1 MTDYTTHQAFADLY
15 FDFTGYQH
23 ANYPAGRRAIAKDLA
38 QALSNNLT
46 KLSAGPSADVAS
58 DHFM

>member
-23 ANYPAGRRAIAKDLA
+23 ANYPAGGRAIAKMSKQLMETSKTRRRCTA
-38 QALSNNLT
+38 RR
-46 KLSAGPSADVAS
+46 
-58 DHFM
+58 